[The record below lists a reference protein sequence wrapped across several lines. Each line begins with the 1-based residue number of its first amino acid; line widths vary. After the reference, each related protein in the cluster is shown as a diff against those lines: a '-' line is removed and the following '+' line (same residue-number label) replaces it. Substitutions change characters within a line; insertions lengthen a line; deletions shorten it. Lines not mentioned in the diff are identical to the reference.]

1 MKRVSFAMFCG
12 LLLILA
18 TGVAIFPQANAETE
32 ITTQQLIVT
41 LRLLNT
47 SEYSYRRENGR
58 FANWEEL
65 LGFLRQNGYKR
76 EAVIDLENP
85 KPYEL
90 EITTSRDG
98 EHYQITV
105 KRTPDMND
113 KGTWCKTAAFSDDAG
128 VIYVGAAL
136 DCQASA
142 KN

>member
-18 TGVAIFPQANAETE
+18 TGVAIFPQANAQTE
-32 ITTQQLIVT
+32 IATQKLIVT

-47 SEYSYRRENGR
+47 SEYSYRGENGR
-58 FANWEEL
+58 FANGEEL

-85 KPYEL
+85 TPYEL

-105 KRTPDMND
+105 KPDMND
-113 KGTWCKTAAFSDDAG
+113 KSTWCKTAAFSDEVG

-136 DCQASA
+136 DCEASA

>member
-18 TGVAIFPQANAETE
+18 TGVAIFSHANAQTE
-32 ITTQQLIVT
+32 IATQKLIVT

-47 SEYSYRRENGR
+47 SEYSYRGENGR

-90 EITTSRDG
+90 EITTSRAG

-113 KGTWCKTAAFSDDAG
+113 KSTWCKTAAFSDDAG

-136 DCQASA
+136 DCEVSA

>member
-1 MKRVSFAMFCG
+1 MRKH
-12 LLLILA
+12 
-18 TGVAIFPQANAETE
+18 ND
-32 ITTQQLIVT
+32 IVCWT
-41 LRLLNT
+41 
-47 SEYSYRRENGR
+47 
-58 FANWEEL
+58 
-65 LGFLRQNGYKR
+65 NGYKR

-113 KGTWCKTAAFSDDAG
+113 EGTWCQTAAFSDDAG
-128 VIYVGAAL
+128 VIYVGAGL
-136 DCQASA
+136 DCEASA